1 MEEIMKKYMKQWA
14 ICLAML
20 LLAFSMTACGN
31 SGDGSQDQG
40 QNQEQNQGEIQDGGY
55 EEPEIPVQPE
65 TPIQPRGM
73 SMLPTVDPSGAE
85 ISVPEEV
92 NSIVVLAPSIAET
105 VVALGDGDLIV
116 AYDTQSVGLTGL
128 PSDVLVLDMVN
139 PDMEQLMALHPDVL
153 LVTSL
158 SLYDQEAPYQQLIDA
173 GVCVICIPTSNS
185 MEGIKSDIAFLAAV
199 LGKTEEGDQLIGEM
213 QEEIDAI
220 AAIAE
225 TIPEERTVYFEIAA
239 APDLYSFGSG
249 VYLNEMIELIGA
261 KNILAGEEGWL
272 SVGEET
278 VVAADPDVILTN
290 VNYIEDAVGEI
301 KQRSG
306 WDGLQAVQNDNVY
319 YVDNIASSLPN
330 QNVVKALRQIAE
342 AVYPEYYGE

>member
-1 MEEIMKKYMKQWA
+1 MKKHMKQWA
-14 ICLAML
+14 WYLVML
-20 LLAFSMTACGN
+20 LLACSMTACGDKGT
-31 SGDGSQDQG
+31 GDQIQD
-40 QNQEQNQGEIQDGGY
+40 QNQEQDQGEIQDGSY

-128 PSDVLVLDMVN
+128 PSDVPVLDMVN

-173 GVCVICIPTSNS
+173 GVCVICIPTSDS

-199 LGKTEEGDQLIGEM
+199 LGKTEEGDRLIGEM
-213 QEEIDAI
+213 QAEIDAI

-239 APDLYSFGSG
+239 APDLYSFGNG

-261 KNILAGEEGWL
+261 KNILAEEDGWL

-301 KQRSG
+301 KGRNG
-306 WDGLQAVQNDNVY
+306 WDGLKAVQNDNVH
-319 YVDNIASSLPN
+319 YVDNMASSLPN
-330 QNVVKALRQIAE
+330 QNVVKALRQMAE